1 MRFLNSLN
9 PSMSVTYSNAFST
22 SCMAFCMHAR
32 ASLID
37 IHLAYQLT
45 KANMNRITR
54 VGLLS
59 LIAIVQVL
67 TIVGGFIAYE
77 QMSETM
83 SRLEWDYKELYKE
96 THGVHIDYGLTPNPF
111 APLFPL
117 VLSGLFLTAVLLIDQ
132 VRHRNAENINIR
144 ENSNLKTSFD

>member
-1 MRFLNSLN
+1 
-9 PSMSVTYSNAFST
+9 
-22 SCMAFCMHAR
+22 
-32 ASLID
+32 
-37 IHLAYQLT
+37 
-45 KANMNRITR
+45 MNRITR

-83 SRLEWDYKELYKE
+83 SRLEWDYKELYLE
-96 THGVHIDYGLTPNPF
+96 THSVHIDYGLTPNPF

-117 VLSGLFLTAVLLIDQ
+117 VLLGLFLTAVLLIDQ